1 MIAALIFVI
10 SLAAFG
16 QFGFFYL
23 RAVLNS
29 VASQELSTQV
39 QEAAG
44 FAGRALQAE
53 DFGNLLNLNSIC
65 PKFAAE
71 TGGLKTVRTYF
82 SVVDALS
89 RLSGKHLSEFS
100 QWAQKELITCA
111 RYAAV
116 VLDQRMTINQAAAA
130 ELRSY

>member
-1 MIAALIFVI
+1 VIAALIFVI

-23 RAVLNS
+23 RAVLIS

-39 QEAAG
+39 QETAG
-44 FAGRALQAE
+44 FSGRALQAE
-53 DFGNLLNLNSIC
+53 DFGHLLNLNSIC
-65 PKFAAE
+65 PKYEAE
-71 TGGLKTVRTYF
+71 TGGLKTLRAYF
-82 SVVDALS
+82 SAVDALS
-89 RLSGKHLSEFS
+89 RLVGKHMPAYSE
-100 QWAQKELITCA
+100 WAQKELVTCA

-116 VLDQRMTINQAAAA
+116 ILDQRVALNQAAAA